1 MEQVIEEKELTPLEK
16 KIAQLR
22 AETEERL
29 NKDIEELIL
38 SEKVI
43 EARETL
49 DKTIKDLI
57 SDYEKKYNTTY
68 FVEIPK
74 PAPTKPSKLTVL
86 EKCKL
91 VDNDKVDG
99 KLRYKLS
106 NDGLGIDGLNG
117 DKVTSIL
124 KFNDANGKKQTL
136 GVANYYKHLKPK
148 TTKEELRVLFPS
160 SNRKK

>member
-1 MEQVIEEKELTPLEK
+1 MEQVTVEKELTPLEK

-22 AETEERL
+22 AETEEKL

-68 FVEIPK
+68 LVEIPK
-74 PAPTKPSKLTVL
+74 PEPSKLTVL

-106 NDGLGIDGLNG
+106 NDGLGIDGVNG
-117 DKVTSIL
+117 EKVTSIL
-124 KFNDANGKKQTL
+124 KFNDAEGRKQTL
-136 GVANYYKHLKPK
+136 GVANYYMHLKPE
-148 TTKEELRVLFPS
+148 TTKEELKKLFP
-160 SNRKK
+160 NTVRKK